1 MQARRRDTV
10 GGNFNVLFLKSK
22 QQRKKL
28 MLAKEDDNFWVLLQ
42 TKKALR
48 NKLKVLSKHLANTNQ
63 LVAKQMLFFS
73 QYEENFAKQR
83 TSHNLSATFFGKG
96 AYNSDIKQT
105 LINSIQIQLIGSQ
118 KSGLCSVSYYYYSFH
133 FLTFSDR
140 EKEERR
146 KKEEENQRIT
156 SGHGSGGGRLKAKV
170 RGSPSFHSLRGRD
183 SLLARL

>member
-1 MQARRRDTV
+1 MQVRRRDTV
-10 GGNFNVLFLKSK
+10 GGDFNVSFLKSK

-28 MLAKEDDNFWVLLQ
+28 MLAKENDDFGVLLQ
-42 TKKALR
+42 MKKTLR
-48 NKLKVLSKHLANTNQ
+48 NKLEVLSKHLANTNQ

-83 TSHNLSATFFGKG
+83 TSHNPCATFSEKG
-96 AYNSDIKQT
+96 AYNTDIKQT

-118 KSGLCSVSYYYYSFH
+118 KSGLCSVSYYSFY
-133 FLTFSDR
+133 FLTSSDR

-170 RGSPSFHSLRGRD
+170 RGSPSFHSLCGRN